1 MFAPICGGY
10 HPCDKFVIYHW
21 DDVIMD
27 YNTVE
32 MTLDYFASERLL
44 KSYVKRKVVL
54 QDVIKRISHGLGLH
68 MIFIQLVE
76 CFPSPSPENTQIV
89 G

>member
-1 MFAPICGGY
+1 
-10 HPCDKFVIYHW
+10 
-21 DDVIMD
+21 MD

-54 QDVIKRISHGLGLH
+54 
-68 MIFIQLVE
+68 
-76 CFPSPSPENTQIV
+76 
-89 G
+89 

>member
-10 HPCDKFVIYHW
+10 HPCDNFVIYHW

-27 YNTVE
+27 YNTVK

-44 KSYVKRKVVL
+44 KSYVKRKWYY
-54 QDVIKRISHGLGLH
+54 K
-68 MIFIQLVE
+68 M
-76 CFPSPSPENTQIV
+76 
-89 G
+89 